1 MDDEGNEKTEFNMMH
16 ERTTNES
23 PSKMPRQTTE
33 SDAIKDQ
40 VNVEISRLQ
49 SLYMK
54 QHQSSQ
60 G

>member
-54 QHQSSQ
+54 QH
-60 G
+60 